1 MGNLFNS
8 LNKLKTNI
16 FGGKGNTGKTDPPA
30 SRVAKLGI
38 KPTPTSRLEVDPMA
52 FASFSY
58 PRDVT
63 NNVQNGH
70 YMLFYVNVQN
80 RSKFQYTNPYGT
92 SLSTTKQVEVVE
104 YEYAG
109 HPTEKPIRKTKIIDV
124 KGMNQGEKVY
134 YQNRAK
140 KAGEIGNVYGTV
152 NSISRDI
159 GVNLKSGIR
168 NQKERTGIAS
178 KAKTTTRVSDSV
190 AIYLPPN
197 VQDVTTATYN
207 DTATGMLGYAAAA
220 GVDFTSMMANQDF
233 EGAAKTLTGSLGGFA
248 TEAAKRGLAGIAEA
262 LSGAEGGTQLVNR
275 VFGQADNPYMEVL
288 FETMGVRTFTYNFTF
303 APKNQEERDDVQSI
317 IQLFRFHMSP
327 ELQGAQSRFL
337 TLPSEFDIHYM
348 YISKDGTNS
357 ENDYYNRISTCVLE
371 NCTVDYTPGGVKSF
385 ADGSPTQITM
395 SLQFKETETLTKEKI
410 NAGY

>member
-16 FGGKGNTGKTDPPA
+16 FGGPGNTGKTDPPA

-38 KPTPTSRLEVDPMA
+38 KNTPTSKLEVDPMS

-63 NNVQNGH
+63 NNVNSGH

-104 YEYAG
+104 FQSVG
-109 HPTEKPIRKTKIIDV
+109 HPTEPPIRKTKIIDV

-140 KAGEIGNVYGTV
+140 KSGEIGNVYGTV

-168 NQKERTGIAS
+168 NVKERNGIGA
-178 KAKTTTRVSDSV
+178 KAKTTTRISDSV

-197 VQDVTTATYN
+197 VQDNTTATYN
-207 DTATGMLGYAAAA
+207 EMATGMLGYAAA
-220 GVDFTSMMANQDF
+220 GGLDFTKFMSNQDY
-233 EGAAKTLTGSLGGFA
+233 EGAAKALTGSLTFLIDLFFKSLINNSKSLFLPLITNCPFELSFA
-248 TEAAKRGLAGIAEA
+248 TKH
-262 LSGAEGGTQLVNR
+262 S
-275 VFGQADNPYMEVL
+275 
-288 FETMGVRTFTYNFTF
+288 
-303 APKNQEERDDVQSI
+303 
-317 IQLFRFHMSP
+317 
-327 ELQGAQSRFL
+327 
-337 TLPSEFDIHYM
+337 
-348 YISKDGTNS
+348 
-357 ENDYYNRISTCVLE
+357 
-371 NCTVDYTPGGVKSF
+371 
-385 ADGSPTQITM
+385 
-395 SLQFKETETLTKEKI
+395 
-410 NAGY
+410 

>member
-80 RSKFQYTNPYGT
+80 RSKFQYTNPYGK

-104 YEYAG
+104 FTREN
-109 HPTEKPIRKTKIIDV
+109 PNLPLKRKTKIIDV

-140 KAGEIGNVYGTV
+140 RAGEIGNVYGTV

-168 NQKERTGIAS
+168 NVRERNGI
-178 KAKTTTRVSDSV
+178 
-190 AIYLPPN
+190 
-197 VQDVTTATYN
+197 
-207 DTATGMLGYAAAA
+207 
-220 GVDFTSMMANQDF
+220 
-233 EGAAKTLTGSLGGFA
+233 GS
-248 TEAAKRGLAGIAEA
+248 
-262 LSGAEGGTQLVNR
+262 
-275 VFGQADNPYMEVL
+275 
-288 FETMGVRTFTYNFTF
+288 
-303 APKNQEERDDVQSI
+303 
-317 IQLFRFHMSP
+317 
-327 ELQGAQSRFL
+327 
-337 TLPSEFDIHYM
+337 
-348 YISKDGTNS
+348 
-357 ENDYYNRISTCVLE
+357 
-371 NCTVDYTPGGVKSF
+371 
-385 ADGSPTQITM
+385 
-395 SLQFKETETLTKEKI
+395 
-410 NAGY
+410 